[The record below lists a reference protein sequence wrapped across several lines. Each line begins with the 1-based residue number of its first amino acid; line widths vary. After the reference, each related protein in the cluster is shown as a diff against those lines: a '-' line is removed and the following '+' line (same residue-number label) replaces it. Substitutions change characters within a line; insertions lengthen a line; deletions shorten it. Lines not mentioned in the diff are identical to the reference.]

1 VRNAHLTVLC
11 AMLAM
16 AACAVPGQKA
26 APPVQTRHFTIT
38 VTGATARPSLLT
50 AYHGD
55 TLVITVVADRAEEIH
70 LHGYDRRFHPAP
82 GKPAT
87 ITFVAD
93 DDGTF
98 EYEIENTSTHLG
110 DLQVEP
116 R

>member
-1 VRNAHLTVLC
+1 MRKFLIGVL
-11 AMLAM
+11 ALLLGT
-16 AACAVPGQKA
+16 ACTVPGMSP

-38 VTGATARPSLLT
+38 VHGTTATPTLLT

-70 LHGYDRRFHPAP
+70 LHGYDKHFHPAP
-82 GKPAT
+82 DEPAT

-93 DDGTF
+93 ADGSF
-98 EYEIENTSTHLG
+98 EYEIEASGTHLG
-110 DLQVEP
+110 NLQVEP